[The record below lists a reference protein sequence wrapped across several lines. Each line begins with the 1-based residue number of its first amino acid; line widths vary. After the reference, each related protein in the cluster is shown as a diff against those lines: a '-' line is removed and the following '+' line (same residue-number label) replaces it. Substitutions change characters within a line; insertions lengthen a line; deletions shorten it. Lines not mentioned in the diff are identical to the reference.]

1 MASNIASDDRCRSCW
16 SQVGPRQK
24 SICCDICN
32 RWFHFKCSKLT
43 NDELKFFV
51 ENSDKVWRC
60 PYCEIYRC
68 KRYVLR
74 S

>member
-1 MASNIASDDRCRSCW
+1 MASNIASDDRCRRCW

-43 NDELKFFV
+43 NDEFKLLLKIVIKSGDVHTVKFIGV
-51 ENSDKVWRC
+51 KN
-60 PYCEIYRC
+60 
-68 KRYVLR
+68 VLR